1 MLSEM
6 NAAVLYGKEDVRIE
20 RVPIPAAGK
29 GEIVIRVHAALTCGT
44 DLKVFRRGYHARM
57 IAPPAVFGHEF
68 AGDVIAVGDSVTRF
82 RPGQRVVAAN
92 SAPCLQC
99 FYCKR
104 GKVNLCEDLLFNNG
118 AYAEFIRVPSRIVER
133 NTYEIAP
140 HLKYQDG
147 ALAEPLACVV
157 KGLEDTGLE
166 AGDTAVVIGVGPI
179 GSMFVRLAKL
189 RGAQVIAIGRRRSK
203 LEHTLQLG
211 ADRVIA
217 TEETMDPVA
226 AVRELTGGRGADIV
240 VEAVGRPETWNWSVE
255 MLRRGG
261 VVNFFGGPPSGTR
274 VELDTN
280 LLHYSEITCK
290 ASFHH
295 TPRAFREA
303 LDIIENGGVTAKD
316 FVQAEEPL
324 GSLAKVLFRLMEGSG
339 PLKTAI
345 IPFQCLKPRRSR
357 ENWRPLTTRTF
368 TWSASCCPS
377 TCTRISITFTPTAV
391 RPTIW

>member
-1 MLSEM
+1 MPGKTML
-6 NAAVLYGKEDVRIE
+6 AAILYGKEHVQLERI
-20 RVPIPAAGK
+20 PIPDIGP
-29 GEIVIRVHAALTCGT
+29 GDILVRVRAALTCGT
-44 DLKVFRRGYHARM
+44 DVKVFRRGYHARM
-57 IAPPAVFGHEF
+57 IVPPAVFGHEF
-68 AGDVIAVGDSVTRF
+68 AGDIIAVGDSVTRF

-92 SAPCLQC
+92 SAPCLKC
-99 FYCKR
+99 FYCNR
-104 GKVNLCEDLLFNNG
+104 GRVNLCEDLLFNNG
-118 AYAEFIRVPSRIVER
+118 AYAEFIRVPARIVER

-140 HLKYQDG
+140 HLKYQG
-147 ALAEPLACVV
+147 AALAEPLACVV

-166 AGDTAVVIGVGPI
+166 AGDTVVVLGVGPI

-189 RGAQVIAIGRRRSK
+189 RGAHVIAIGRRRSK
-203 LEHTLQLG
+203 LEQTLQLG
-211 ADRVIA
+211 ADRVVA
-217 TEETMDPVA
+217 TEEVVDPVA
-226 AVRELTGGRGADIV
+226 AVRELTSGRGADIV
-240 VEAVGRPETWNWSVE
+240 IEAVGRRETWNWSVE

-303 LDIIENGGVTAKD
+303 LDIIESGGVTAQA

-324 GSLAKVLFRLMEGSG
+324 ECLSQVLFRLMEGSG

-345 IPFQCLKPRRSR
+345 IP
-357 ENWRPLTTRTF
+357 
-368 TWSASCCPS
+368 
-377 TCTRISITFTPTAV
+377 
-391 RPTIW
+391 

>member
-1 MLSEM
+1 MNKTML
-6 NAAVLYGKEDVRIE
+6 AAVLYGKEHLQLEQIPVPVAGPGDLLVRV
-20 RVPIPAAGK
+20 R
-29 GEIVIRVHAALTCGT
+29 AALTCGT

-57 IAPPAVFGHEF
+57 IVPPAVFGHEF
-68 AGDVIAVGDSVTRF
+68 AGDVVAVGDGVTRF

-99 FYCKR
+99 FYCLR
-104 GKVNLCEDLLFNNG
+104 GRVNLCDDLLFNNG
-118 AYAEFIRVPSRIVER
+118 AYAEFIRIPARIVER
-133 NTYEIAP
+133 NTYEISA
-140 HLKYQDG
+140 HLKYEDA

-157 KGLEDTGLE
+157 KGLEDAGVE
-166 AGDTAVVIGVGPI
+166 AGDKVAVIGVGPI
-179 GSMFVRLAKL
+179 GSMFVKLAKL
-189 RGAQVIAIGRRRSK
+189 RGAQVIAIGRKRAK
-203 LEHTLQLG
+203 LEHTLHLG

-217 TEETMDPVA
+217 TEETADPVA
-226 AVRELTGGRGADIV
+226 AVRELTGGRGADVII
-240 VEAVGRPETWNWSVE
+240 EAVGQPETWGWPMQ

-274 VELDTN
+274 IEIDTD

-324 GSLAKVLFRLMEGSG
+324 GSLSKVLFRLMEGSG

-345 IPFQCLKPRRSR
+345 IP
-357 ENWRPLTTRTF
+357 
-368 TWSASCCPS
+368 
-377 TCTRISITFTPTAV
+377 
-391 RPTIW
+391 